1 MKNLMKKRIL
11 SLLLAVV
18 LVCSLVPTA
27 FAASSEATDAANTLH
42 NLGLFNGT
50 GTNADGTPIYDL
62 DRAPS
67 RFEAVTML
75 VRLLGKDAEAKAG
88 TWDTPFT
95 DVVDWAKPYVGY
107 AYANG
112 LTAGTSTTT
121 FGGSAIVTASQ
132 YLTFVLRSL
141 GYESGKDFQ
150 WDKAWELS
158 DKIGMTDGRY
168 NADTKTFL
176 RSDVAIISNNALYMN
191 LANNDK
197 TLLDSFNARGFGM
210 LEQNDKTMNV
220 GGDSII
226 VEIDGKYH
234 DNAPLTMWAYE
245 FNGKISYYT
254 DASNFQLLK
263 ILTKDY
269 KLQPSQ
275 SANPKIEEALE
286 YDMSQTSRVGISK
299 WNAYPAPGVSQTW
312 ATYSYRGNMFSIALD
327 NGGHDDNVLY
337 YVDGVRCFD
346 RVWDGKQYTFVNVDD
361 FLSRFGLKTEIT
373 FKNVEGI
380 NEAVWTFTDVVEFTP
395 TPLPTPTTPEDN
407 KENNNTPTEDVPT
420 TPSPDKEVSN
430 NETETDN
437 SEVVDDS
444 NKPEELVRTYPNVTS
459 INAVEYAKI
468 GDKLYKIFTRGKY
481 GDDFASGFEICNSD
495 IGTPCVGPY
504 TFAKLVYLF
513 SKDTSNYVSSDKKN
527 INQVLDGKVILDDK
541 RLNYTVSS
549 NYEDISLTK
558 QVQNYDIKYNGKN
571 LKFTVPTESF
581 TSDEAMQIQE
591 SVKESTGLFNNVA
604 YNGFGTS
611 VFFYIDELIE
621 YFGITDA
628 DLIEKLSNI
637 KIETIEGLNFI
648 VIK

>member
-1 MKNLMKKRIL
+1 MKNLIKKRIL
-11 SLLLAVV
+11 SLLLAVA

-27 FAASSEATDAANTLH
+27 FAASSESTDAANTLH

-75 VRLLGKDAEAKAG
+75 VRLLGKEAEAKAG

-95 DVVDWAKPYVGY
+95 DVADWAKPYVGY

-112 LTAGTSTTT
+112 LTAGTSATT

-150 WDKAWELS
+150 WDKAWEFS

-168 NADTKTFL
+168 NADTKTFM

-197 TLLDSFNARGFGM
+197 TLLDSFNALGFGI
-210 LEQNDKTMNV
+210 LEQNDKTMNA

-234 DNAPLTMWAYE
+234 DNAHLTMWAYE
-245 FNGKISYYT
+245 FNGKISYYI
-254 DASNFQLLK
+254 DASNFKLLK

-299 WNAYPAPGVSQTW
+299 WNAYPSPGVSQTW
-312 ATYSYRGNMFSIALD
+312 ATYFYRGNMFSIALD
-327 NGGHDDNVLY
+327 NGGHNDNVLY

-346 RVWDGKQYTFVNVDD
+346 RVWNGKQNTFVNVDD
-361 FLSRFGLKTEIT
+361 FLSRLGLKTEIT

-380 NEAVWTFTDVVEFTP
+380 NEAVWTFTDVVEITP
-395 TPLPTPTTPEDN
+395 TPIPVPTIPENEPTIPEDEPTIPENEPTVPEDEPTVFNSVGHAELALYNEKLYNFDAPWDVMYSYKDGEAYDNEEDSFQMIFNPISIEENDNPFTEGTISYENLKLEADGLAYSSDN
-407 KENNNTPTEDVPT
+407 KFKCESKYEYI
-420 TPSPDKEVSN
+420 SA
-430 NETETDN
+430 TDTLKVFTLTAN
-437 SEVVDDS
+437 GKTFE
-444 NKPEELVRTYPNVTS
+444 S
-459 INAVEYAKI
+459 INAEEFLARGLENGDSGEWNGVRYYVKYYSKWAGTFYNLNDLAK
-468 GDKLYKIFTRGKY
+468 
-481 GDDFASGFEICNSD
+481 
-495 IGTPCVGPY
+495 
-504 TFAKLVYLF
+504 
-513 SKDTSNYVSSDKKN
+513 
-527 INQVLDGKVILDDK
+527 
-541 RLNYTVSS
+541 
-549 NYEDISLTK
+549 
-558 QVQNYDIKYNGKN
+558 
-571 LKFTVPTESF
+571 
-581 TSDEAMQIQE
+581 
-591 SVKESTGLFNNVA
+591 
-604 YNGFGTS
+604 
-611 VFFYIDELIE
+611 
-621 YFGITDA
+621 YFGIENKSFHIEEAEDYSCRWVITD
-628 DLIEKLSNI
+628 ESGI
-637 KIETIEGLNFI
+637 K
-648 VIK
+648 

>member
-1 MKNLMKKRIL
+1 MKKRIL

-27 FAASSEATDAANTLH
+27 FAASSEATDGANALH

-75 VRLLGKDAEAKAG
+75 VRLLGKEAEAKAG

-112 LTAGTSTTT
+112 LTAGTSATT

-176 RSDVAIISNNALYMN
+176 RGDVAIISNNALYMN
-191 LANNDK
+191 LANSDK

-210 LEQNDKTMNV
+210 LEQNEKTMNA
-220 GGDSII
+220 GGNS
-226 VEIDGKYH
+226 VVVKIDGKLY
-234 DNAPLTMWAYE
+234 DNAPLTLWAYE
-245 FNGKISYYT
+245 FNGEVSEYMN
-254 DASNFQLLK
+254 ASCIQFLK
-263 ILTKDY
+263 VLTKDY
-269 KLQPSQ
+269 TLQKSQ
-275 SANPKIEEALE
+275 SATIEEAIN
-286 YDMSQTSRVGISK
+286 YDMSQTARVGYSQ
-299 WNAYPAPGVSQTW
+299 WNAYPTPGIKQAW
-312 ATYSYRGNMFSIALD
+312 ATYYYGGNEFSIALD
-327 NGGHDDNVLY
+327 NGGHDDDVLY

-346 RVWDGKQYTFVNVDD
+346 RVWSGTQSTYVNVYD
-361 FLSRFGLKTEIT
+361 LLNRLGIKTKIT
-373 FKNVEGI
+373 FEKVDGI
-380 NEAVWTFTDVVEFTP
+380 GEVWSFTDIEEFTP

-468 GDKLYKIFTRGKY
+468 GDKLYKIFTRDKY
-481 GDDFASGFEICNSD
+481 GYDFAGGFEICNSD

-571 LKFTVPTESF
+571 LKFTVPTEVF
-581 TSDEAMQIQE
+581 TSDEAMPIQE
-591 SVKESTGLFNNVA
+591 SVKESTGLFNSVA